1 MPLEERRTFKLHLIY
16 SIIEGALAGILLM
29 NEYVFIRSMK
39 GSKEMLA
46 LLFQVS
52 MIILL
57 GAIFINPVL
66 KRIKSK
72 RTMLL
77 WTAFLTRGPLV
88 LMFFFPDNAG
98 AIRSQPLW
106 QGLFI
111 GLFLI
116 YYCASPVIFPT
127 INQLLKAN
135 YSHEGFGRYFSYAT
149 SAKKGVA
156 LMTAFMFG
164 VWLDHDGFAF
174 RILYPLMGVAG
185 ILSILL
191 LSAIPF
197 STTGEVVTVEKK
209 EGALKKMFTTLRS
222 NRRFFDFEV
231 GFMFYGFAFMVTVS
245 VISIFCNEILGMS
258 FSTNAFYKAY
268 YNILA
273 IILLPLC
280 GRLISKVNPG
290 KFAAWT
296 YLSLF
301 FYLLFLMLA
310 EYMKYETMVCG
321 IQFYP
326 FVFAAFTSFGVFTAM
341 MALLWGIGSA
351 YFCKREE
358 AGDYQAIHVTLTGF
372 RALFAPLMGVSFL
385 PLLGYSGIF
394 TVGMV
399 SLLIAVIYMAVAA
412 KRM

>member
-1 MPLEERRTFKLHLIY
+1 MTNCSEKKTFRLHLIY
-16 SIIEGALAGILLM
+16 SIIEGAIAGILLM
-29 NEYVFIRSMK
+29 NEYVFVKSMDCN
-39 GSKEMLA
+39 KEMLA

-72 RTMLL
+72 RKMLL
-77 WTAFLTRGPLV
+77 WTAILTRGPLL
-88 LMFFFPDNAG
+88 LMLLFPNNVDTVKA
-98 AIRSQPLW
+98 QPLW

-111 GLFLI
+111 AIFLI

-127 INQLLKAN
+127 INQLLKSN
-135 YSHEGFGRYFSYAT
+135 YSHDGFGKYFSYAT

-156 LMTAFMFG
+156 LMTAFLFG
-164 VWLDHDGFAF
+164 IWLDNDGFAF
-174 RILYPLMGVAG
+174 RILYPLMGIAG
-185 ILSILL
+185 IFSILL

-197 STTGEVVTVEKK
+197 KEVATTVQTVKK
-209 EGALKKMFTTLRS
+209 SAVKNMVQVLKT
-222 NRRFFDFEV
+222 NRKFFDFEV

-245 VISIFCNEILGMS
+245 VISIFCKEVLEMS
-258 FSTNAFYKAY
+258 YSTNAFYKSY

-273 IILLPLC
+273 ISLLPIC
-280 GRLISKVNPG
+280 GKLISRVNPG

-296 YLSLF
+296 YISLF
-301 FYLLFLMLA
+301 FYLFFLMLSQF
-310 EYMKYETMVCG
+310 MKFETNILG

-358 AGDYQAIHVTLTGF
+358 AGEYQAIHVTLTGV
-372 RALFAPLMGVSFL
+372 RALFAPLVGVLIL
-385 PLLGYSGIF
+385 PLLNFSGVF
-394 TVGMV
+394 TIALI
-399 SLLIAVIYMAVAA
+399 SLLCGTIYMFNAS